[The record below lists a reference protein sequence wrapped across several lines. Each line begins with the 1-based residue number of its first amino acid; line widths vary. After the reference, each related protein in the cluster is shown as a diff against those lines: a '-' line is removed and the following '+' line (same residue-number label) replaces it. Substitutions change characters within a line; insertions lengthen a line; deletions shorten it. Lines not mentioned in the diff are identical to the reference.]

1 LKNLLFA
8 LLFVVSIAANAFQ
21 MKREAYIDMPTAN
34 FVQGLYVNVSS
45 SYPVKDVDDVK
56 FDPNIGIDFSY
67 NKFGIAVKWYDGV
80 DFAMDLSYQILTE
93 NESVP
98 GLAIGICE
106 LSNSKYV
113 SPAGSEDVFNDENYT
128 DRPPEIASAY
138 FVGTKK
144 IGGNFEITTGI
155 GRGRFVGYGPR
166 SKHVNIDALSDEN
179 HENWVFGLFSGMR
192 VIFPNNLAFIVEGD
206 ARDVNI
212 GMEYQNELVK
222 GTLALNKLEL
232 FGEESDL
239 SPRVSLNLSYKLMD
253 MKETVEKLVK
263 KFPVAIELI
272 DKESREPVEGHTIT
286 INAKRDTVQVSQFE
300 NIHSFEL
307 EPGIYTS
314 FISAVGYK
322 DKEIAI
328 AVKGGTSK
336 NLYTIELSKIEEQK
350 KPVTAADSVKIID
363 NFEEIKDQIEGISI
377 RFPLNRAD
385 LTPRALSIL
394 NRIIELIRDNKD
406 VRLLIIGHT
415 CSLGTYEANQKLSEK
430 RAESVKKYL
439 IGRGIFPEKISI
451 EGYGETNPIATN
463 NTEAGRIKNRRAE
476 FILYRIKE

>member
-1 LKNLLFA
+1 LKNLIFLV
-8 LLFVVSIAANAFQ
+8 LFVISIASNAYQ

-34 FVQGLYVNVSS
+34 FTQGLYANVSS

-93 NESVP
+93 NESAP

-300 NIHSFEL
+300 NIHSFSL
-307 EPGIYTS
+307 EPGMYTS
-314 FISAVGYK
+314 HISATNYT
-322 DKEIAI
+322 DKKIEM
-328 AVKGGTSK
+328 AVKGGTST
-336 NLYTIELSKIEEQK
+336 NLYTIELSKIEKPK
-350 KPVTAADSVKIID
+350 KPVKAEDSVKIID
-363 NFEEIKDQIEGISI
+363 NFEEIKDQVESISI
-377 RFPLNRAD
+377 KFPLGEFKLTSRAYG
-385 LTPRALSIL
+385 IL
-394 NRIIELIRDNKD
+394 DRIVELIRDDKGVN
-406 VRLLIIGHT
+406 LIIIGHT
-415 CSLGTYEANQKLSEK
+415 CDIGSYEFNQKLSEQ
-430 RAESVKKYL
+430 RAKNVKEYL
-439 IGRGIFPEKISI
+439 IGRGISPAQMSTEA
-451 EGYGETNPIATN
+451 YGETKPIADN
-463 NTEAGRIKNRRAE
+463 STEEGRIRNRRAE